1 MLPAPKNSNDV
12 SISKAI
18 RSNNEVDFVFNRN
31 DSDEEPLNDI
41 DHQN

>member
-1 MLPAPKNSNDV
+1 MLPAPKNSNDI

-31 DSDEEPLNDI
+31 DSDDEANIDI
-41 DHQN
+41 DHLN